1 MMCDYVTF
9 DISSLSEN
17 NNGSILNADPF
28 LSRVEMGF
36 RSHRCLGFP
45 LPDIP
50 EDEELVEQPTGIS
63 PLFCFDYELNIDKI
77 LRLAAWLYEDALAA
91 AEVIHNPNRRAEAAA
106 AATSRLDFATTNQRP
121 AAAAADDDDTA
132 VVLQQ
137 EHHRT
142 YSLLDFLSLCVGSS

>member
-1 MMCDYVTF
+1 MCDYITF

-17 NNGSILNADPF
+17 NNGSILNADP
-28 LSRVEMGF
+28 LLNRLEMDF
-36 RSHRCLGFP
+36 RSHTCLGSP

-63 PLFCFDYELNIDKI
+63 PLFCFDYELNIEKI
-77 LRLAAWLYEDALAA
+77 LQLAAWLYEDALAA

-106 AATSRLDFATTNQRP
+106 AAAAATSRLDCATTNERP
-121 AAAAADDDDTA
+121 ADNDDNDTA

-142 YSLLDFLSLCVGSS
+142 YSLLDSLSLCVGSS